1 MIRELEDQL
10 EDQGIDNVAA
20 VVCSVGGG
28 GLIGGILRGMD
39 ESKSFRGALPVLT
52 RVDLLS
58 YLIRRLLLF
67 ARFSFSASGGL

>member
-1 MIRELEDQL
+1 MIRELEEQL

-39 ESKSFRGALPVLT
+39 ESKSFKGALPLLT
-52 RVDLLS
+52 RADCFL
-58 YLIRRLLLF
+58 
-67 ARFSFSASGGL
+67 